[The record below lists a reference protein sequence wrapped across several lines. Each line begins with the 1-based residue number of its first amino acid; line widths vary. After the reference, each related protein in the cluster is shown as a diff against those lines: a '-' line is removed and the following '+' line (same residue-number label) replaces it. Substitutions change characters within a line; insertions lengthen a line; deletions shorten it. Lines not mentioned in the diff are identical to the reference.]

1 MGLLDKF
8 KSRLKSKSSNWFHA
22 SAQGSKLYYLQQSLR
37 QAQIANDY
45 LMSIWHQSRSDHPNP
60 LLKSGRKF
68 FSQSDEDGI
77 LLEILHRIGRDHGT
91 CVEIGAGDGLENN
104 TLILTC
110 QGWKSVWIDAEPLV
124 FDAKC
129 NPKVLSHHEQFVD
142 VENVVE
148 IVNSGLT
155 NLNAN
160 QADLISIDVDG
171 NDGYLAEALLASGM
185 RPEVIVIEINE
196 LLPPPIRFSQPYD
209 ARYVWD
215 KSKNSGWSLQSVI
228 DLLHPFGYACVGC
241 NAQTGVNAF
250 FVRTDFFGKFSDVP
264 QNPKDLF
271 VGRSI
276 HAYKYR
282 DHRTQATPELIES
295 IIRTAMVHD
304 KPRGTGP

>member
-1 MGLLDKF
+1 MAMLNRF
-8 KSRLKSKSSNWFHA
+8 KSRLKSKGSGWFHA

-45 LMSIWHQSRSDHPNP
+45 LMSIWHQSRSEHPNP

-77 LLEILHRIGRDHGT
+77 LLEILHRIGRDRGT
-91 CVEIGAGDGLENN
+91 CVESGAGNGLENN

-110 QGWKSVWIDAEPLV
+110 QGWKSVWIDAQPLL
-124 FDAKC
+124 FDANC
-129 NPKVLSHHEQFVD
+129 NPKILSYHEQFVD
-142 VENVVE
+142 VESVVGV
-148 IVNSGLT
+148 VNSGLS
-155 NLNAN
+155 NLDVNH
-160 QADLISIDVDG
+160 ADVISIDVDG

-196 LLPPPIRFSQPYD
+196 LLPPPIRFVQPYD
-209 ARYVWD
+209 AKYVWD

-228 DLLHPFGYACVGC
+228 DLLEPFGYACVGC

-250 FVRTDFFGKFSDVP
+250 FIRTELLANFLDVP
-264 QNPKDLF
+264 RDPRDLF

-276 HAYKYR
+276 HTYKYR
-282 DHRTQATPELIES
+282 DHKTQATPELIES
-295 IIRTAMVHD
+295 IIRSAQVRD
-304 KPRGTGP
+304 